1 MKFPI
6 EISLFPTGVL
16 SVTPVFRK
24 INTESQ
30 LRQLFETPH
39 TKPVEFPK
47 KQLACWSPAVYKAEN
62 RRANG
67 NVTEVTILVYEFDH
81 TSISPHAMIQRLRDL
96 NVSFVVHT
104 TWSHRPSEP
113 RYRTLLFLG
122 RPLQPTE
129 YDEAWRNGLKI
140 VGYDSGVDHQSRNIS
155 RHYILPFRK
164 EGAPYISEIFIEGK
178 LLDADKIS
186 QKKQDE
192 SDSGDQFIP
201 KSMKI
206 KLDNGRVVPILELR
220 EKGEGKHKCYCP
232 FQPDASAGSAFVRIM
247 KDGRAF
253 IRCTSDRHTH
263 AGGMW
268 WLQKG
273 TTSKKS
279 PARSVDG
286 RRQRISEVPDHL
298 LQYAEEN
305 IAYNTLQGVFYRHI
319 NGGWKIDQPMK
330 KDMLVDHF
338 IGLLSQGSDKRHA
351 DAMVDHIL
359 SRQVYGFGC
368 EATKDRII
376 YQNNVPLLNLYSW
389 PDLFPQQGDYQ
400 RIRSILEIICDN
412 DASAIDWLMNWSA
425 ALIQNPERRSM
436 VAVLVLS
443 PQQGIGKSLYGRL
456 LAEMIGKRNVAVVS
470 NRALRDSFNAHYVTK
485 LLVLA
490 DEVGIDRGSKD
501 VVAELKAHITD
512 DNVHCAA
519 PYAARTQ
526 IVNRMSWWM
535 TSNKRRPFLV
545 ESDDRRY
552 TILSPAKASKK
563 YRLMLRDCFDPQTSK
578 FMPDFYQEIQG
589 FAEHLVNLQVDYHL
603 ISRPHTTIMKQELQ
617 EASLGSAESFVEILT
632 DIGPAATM
640 GSYPAHSNY
649 LRVADS
655 VLSKAVPC
663 ETLYG
668 TYREWCIREGRTDIK
683 TERMFR
689 LIVKDL
695 PGVKIQ
701 KARISGRNLDV
712 YMGLKIPEKSTK
724 PKGQVTQLYK

>member
-6 EISLFPTGVL
+6 EISLFPSGVL
-16 SVTPVFRK
+16 SVTPVLGK
-24 INTESQ
+24 VNTPEHLEKVFKNPGQ
-30 LRQLFETPH
+30 RAP
-39 TKPVEFPK
+39 EFPK
-47 KQLACWSPAVYKAEN
+47 KQLPCWSPAVYKDAN
-62 RRANG
+62 RRANE

-81 TSISPHAMIQRLRDL
+81 TSVSPHGMIERLRGL

-113 RYRTLLFLG
+113 RYRTLLFLT
-122 RPLQPTE
+122 RPLLPKE

-140 VGYDSGVDHQSRNIS
+140 VGYDSGVDYQSRNIS
-155 RHYILPFRK
+155 RHYILPFQK
-164 EGAPYISEIFIEGK
+164 GDAEYISEVFMGGR

-186 QKKQDE
+186 RKEQGTPNPDGQY
-192 SDSGDQFIP
+192 IP
-201 KSMKI
+201 RSMKI
-206 KLDNGRVVPILELR
+206 KLDNGKVIPVMELR
-220 EKGEGKHKCYCP
+220 KGGEGKHKCHCP
-232 FQPDASAGSAFVRIM
+232 FQADASAGSAFFRVM
-247 KDGRAF
+247 SDGRAF
-253 IRCTSDRHTH
+253 IRCTSERHTH
-263 AGGMW
+263 DGNMW

-273 TTSKKS
+273 TTAKKS
-279 PARSVDG
+279 PARSVDS
-286 RRQRISEVPDHL
+286 RQQRISEIPDHL
-298 LQYAEEN
+298 RQYSEEN

-338 IGLLSQGSDKRHA
+338 VGLLSRGSDKRHA

-389 PDLFPQQGDYQ
+389 PDLVPEQGDYP
-400 RIRSILEIICDN
+400 RIREILEVICNN
-412 DASAIDWLMNWSA
+412 DSSAINWLMNWSA
-425 ALIQNPERRSM
+425 SLVQSPERRSM

-456 LAEMIGKRNVAVVS
+456 LAEMIGRRNVAVVS
-470 NRALRDSFNAHYVTK
+470 HRALRDSFNAHYVTK

-501 VVAELKAHITD
+501 VIAELKAHITD
-512 DNVHCAA
+512 DSVHCAA
-519 PYAARTQ
+519 PYAARTK
-526 IVNRMSWWM
+526 ITNRMSWWM

-589 FAEHLVNLQVDYHL
+589 FAERLISSQVDYHL
-603 ISRPHTTIMKQELQ
+603 IAQPHTTILKQELQ
-617 EASLGSAESFVEILT
+617 EASLGSAESFVAVLS
-632 DIGPAATM
+632 DLGPAVTM
-640 GSYPAHSNY
+640 ASYPAQASY

-655 VLSKAVPC
+655 ILSKAVPC

-668 TYREWCIREGRTDIK
+668 TYREWCIREGRTDVK

-689 LIVKDL
+689 LIVKDV
-695 PGVKIQ
+695 PGIKIQ
-701 KARISGRNLDV
+701 KARISGRNIDV
-712 YMGLKIPEKSTK
+712 YMGLRVPGKEAQQ
-724 PKGQVTQLYK
+724 KGQVTHLYK